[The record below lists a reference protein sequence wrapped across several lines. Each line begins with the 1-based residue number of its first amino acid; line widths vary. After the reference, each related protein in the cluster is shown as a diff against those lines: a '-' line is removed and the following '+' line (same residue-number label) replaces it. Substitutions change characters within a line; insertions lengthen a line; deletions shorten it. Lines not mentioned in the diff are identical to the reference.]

1 MTFWNSMFSKSQAV
15 LSAIRKVPTMKIFEK
30 NILPDK
36 KLEANL
42 RTTKDKYFPPY
53 GYMSGKMKS
62 MTTSKDVMFKVADFL
77 KVKGGMGAAIENHGP
92 GVDNISRTELFPVA
106 KLCTSAVATT
116 QTPETKPAVA
126 VINESIIV
134 PGFPKPNGQP
144 QPNPFDG
151 PERDLVNF
159 PRMVRLDDPPKTRY
173 LFVPEKWFEV
183 FYEKTG
189 VTGPYVLAAGIT
201 TFVLSKEIWVVDH
214 EFPYVLATIGL
225 FYVGWKKF
233 AVSLADSLDKEIREY
248 EESCNAGRKGE
259 IDSLKETVENQKI
272 EKYRTE
278 AEKHVIQAKRENV
291 AIQLEAVYRERAV
304 QAYKE
309 VKRRLDYHV
318 ALADLTHTVQHKTM
332 VNWIVENVLKSVADE
347 QEKTI
352 FKKCMLDLQ
361 ALAAKA

>member
-1 MTFWNSMFSKSQAV
+1 MTFWNSMLSKSQAV
-15 LSAIRKVPTMKIFEK
+15 FSSIRKVPTMKIFEK
-30 NILPDK
+30 IILPDK
-36 KLEANL
+36 MLEANL
-42 RTTKDKYFPPY
+42 RTTKDNYFSSY
-53 GYMSGKMKS
+53 GYIMSGKMKS

-92 GVDNISRTELFPVA
+92 GVDNKSRTELFRVA
-106 KLCTSAVATT
+106 KLFTSAVATT

-126 VINESIIV
+126 VNNESIIV

-151 PERDLVNF
+151 PERDLINY
-159 PRMVRLDDPPKTRY
+159 PRTVRLK
-173 LFVPEKWFEV
+173 LFVPEKWCEI
-183 FYEKTG
+183 FYEETG
-189 VTGPYVLAAGIT
+189 VTAIR
-201 TFVLSKEIWVVDH
+201 VVVH
-214 EFPYVLATIGL
+214 KFHYELATIGL
-225 FYVGWKKF
+225 FYVVWEIF
-233 AVSLADSLDKEIREY
+233 ASLADFLDKKIREY
-248 EESCNAGRKGE
+248 KTSCNASRKGE

-272 EKYRTE
+272 EKNRTE
-278 AEKHVIQAKRENV
+278 AEKHVLQAGMGKILKNQYRDTKRENV
-291 AIQLEAVYRERAV
+291 AIQLEAVYRERLV

-352 FKKCMLDLQ
+352 FKKCMLHLQ